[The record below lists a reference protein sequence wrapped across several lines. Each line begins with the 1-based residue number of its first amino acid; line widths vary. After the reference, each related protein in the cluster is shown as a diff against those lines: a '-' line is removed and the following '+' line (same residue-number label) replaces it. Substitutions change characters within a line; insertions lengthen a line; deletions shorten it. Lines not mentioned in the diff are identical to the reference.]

1 MRSKNQKLKLLY
13 LAKIMQEKTDD
24 NHALT
29 MSEIIAELNKYDIE
43 AGRKSIYDDIAVLND
58 YGIEILKYQE
68 GMNTYYHC
76 ASRNF
81 EMAELH
87 IIIDAIASS
96 KFISVKKSKELIR
109 KLEDM
114 VSIYDKTMLE
124 RNVYVSERIK
134 NMNESIFY
142 TIDTIQNAIANNHRI
157 RFRYF
162 GWNIYGEKEFH
173 RDGEQYDISPWTLV
187 WDSDNYYLVGYDKE
201 VDDFRHYRVDK
212 MLGTEEINDKRH
224 GFRRY
229 KMKDKG
235 VYSRM
240 RFRMY
245 DGDEQAVTLLCDNSM
260 ANVIIDRFGRDIVI
274 HKADDEHFKVRVDVA
289 VSNQFLGWI
298 IALGGN
304 VVVDSPEDVKDR
316 VIELMQKNMSR
327 YIQ

>member
-24 NHALT
+24 THALT
-29 MSEIIAELNKYDIE
+29 MSEIITELNKYDIE
-43 AGRKSIYDDIAVLND
+43 AGRKSIYDDIAALND

-76 ASRNF
+76 GSRNYDV
-81 EMAELH
+81 AELH

-96 KFISVKKSKELIR
+96 KFITVKKSKELIR

-114 VSIYDKTMLE
+114 VSIYDKKMLE
-124 RNVYVSERIK
+124 RDVYVSGRVK

-162 GWNIYGEKEFH
+162 SWNVSGDMEFH
-173 RDGEQYDISPWTLV
+173 RDGSYYDISPWTLV
-187 WDSDNYYLVGYDKE
+187 WDSDNYYLVGYDRE

-212 MLGTEEINDKRH
+212 MLGTEEICDKRQ
-224 GFRRY
+224 GFTKY
-229 KMKDKG
+229 KALNKG
-235 VYSRM
+235 IYSRK

-245 DGDEQAVTLLCDNSM
+245 DGEEQAVTLICSNNM
-260 ANVIIDRFGRDIVI
+260 ANVIIDRFGRETRIIKV
-274 HKADDEHFKVRVDVA
+274 DDEHFKVNVDVA
-289 VSNQFLGWI
+289 VSNQFLAWV
-298 IALGGN
+298 IALSGS
-304 VVVDSPEDVKDR
+304 VVVASPENVRERIVELIKDN
-316 VIELMQKNMSR
+316 LDQ
-327 YIQ
+327 YI